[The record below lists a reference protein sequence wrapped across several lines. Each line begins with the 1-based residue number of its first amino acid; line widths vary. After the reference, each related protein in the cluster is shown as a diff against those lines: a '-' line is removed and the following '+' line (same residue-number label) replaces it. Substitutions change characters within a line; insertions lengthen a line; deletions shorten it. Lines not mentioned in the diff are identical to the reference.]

1 MLTNLSISELANGD
15 FIKGWKNYRARHKY
29 YNPLKIRKNTLIKT
43 EQGLGDQVLF
53 SRFLRGLD
61 FKNNNYY
68 FPIDEKLKK
77 IFSASFPLIKFI
89 SHDEKPNVESSFYL
103 GPS

>member
-61 FKNNNYY
+61 FKTT
-68 FPIDEKLKK
+68 I
-77 IFSASFPLIKFI
+77 II
-89 SHDEKPNVESSFYL
+89 SL
-103 GPS
+103 